1 MPYRGS
7 LRDPGFG
14 GLELANLC
22 AHFFEIGLPVG
33 APTDDDHLFQLMATT
48 LSN

>member
-1 MPYRGS
+1 LIVGWQVDVGQTAGTCGS
-7 LRDPGFG
+7 LPADIQR
-14 GLELANLC
+14 L
-22 AHFFEIGLPVG
+22 G

>member
-1 MPYRGS
+1 MKMSAGVMPRAS
-7 LRDPGFG
+7 M
-14 GLELANLC
+14 
-22 AHFFEIGLPVG
+22 G

>member
-1 MPYRGS
+1 MPEGVPAVDFFS
-7 LRDPGFG
+7 G
-14 GLELANLC
+14 
-22 AHFFEIGLPVG
+22 HFVG

>member
-1 MPYRGS
+1 VWS
-7 LRDPGFG
+7 PGADEKDFVSW
-14 GLELANLC
+14 
-22 AHFFEIGLPVG
+22 VG